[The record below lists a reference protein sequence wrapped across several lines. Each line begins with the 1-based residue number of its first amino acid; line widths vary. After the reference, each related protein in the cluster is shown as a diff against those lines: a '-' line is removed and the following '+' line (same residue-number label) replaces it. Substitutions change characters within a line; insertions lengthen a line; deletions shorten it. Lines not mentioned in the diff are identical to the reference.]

1 MGWGWCAWG
10 GWWCSW
16 SRGLPDVVTWLT
28 VVGGAAPPEAG
39 PDFRTEKHAVTL
51 AGRTK
56 DFENQ
61 ANQEHRNRKAWS
73 PNPQNKSIWGK

>member
-1 MGWGWCAWG
+1 MLWFPATLCCGTVAGGLGMGWGWCAWG

-16 SRGLPDVVTWLT
+16 SRGLPDVVTWVT

-61 ANQEHRNRKAWS
+61 AN
-73 PNPQNKSIWGK
+73 